1 MQTFIK
7 MDCLVYAVNEPE
19 LSYTPSKTALVK
31 LSVCANHKW
40 KDEGGAAHE
49 ESCFIECTCWGKL
62 AENVSKYV
70 GKGDPLFI
78 TGDLKQDRW
87 EKDGQKH
94 SRHLMT
100 ASKIVFI
107 KPKE

>member
-1 MQTFIK
+1 MQTFLKI
-7 MDCLVYAVNEPE
+7 DGLVYVVNEPE
-19 LSYTPSKTALVK
+19 LSYTPSKTAIVK